1 MHAGILAMPRRG
13 CAASRRGVPDPW
25 MPCPPQASMTRFACT
40 THALH
45 RMTFATLPTG
55 DVALQDVSCRSESR
69 RESIRDAVFHGRP
82 IACLRG
88 TRAAAQAP
96 TLAQVNACFDTLARR
111 WRGFDQP
118 CARRLPCGLAP
129 LVHRLVIGSS
139 TAPVDDAPA
148 SGLRRRSQ
156 TCAMAGTPIARTE
169 TGSRVRRCA
178 MACAGQAVSAA
189 GIAQLAKKPPWIA
202 RAAATRRARLIH
214 TFVIGPST
222 SRVDSAPARRAA
234 RVRQAPYRANSR
246 HDAVRGRRRPRH
258 GPPTDVPAVTLAM
271 Q

>member
-1 MHAGILAMPRRG
+1 MPRRG
-13 CAASRRGVPDPW
+13 CGASRRGVPDPW

-69 RESIRDAVFHGRP
+69 RKSIRDAVFHGRP

-111 WRGFDQP
+111 WRRFDQP
-118 CARRLPCGLAP
+118 CARRWPCGLAP

-139 TAPVDDAPA
+139 TVPVDDAPA

-156 TCAMAGTPIARTE
+156 TCAMAGTPVARTG
-169 TGSRVRRCA
+169 TRSRVRRCA

-189 GIAQLAKKPPWIA
+189 GIAQVAKKPPWIV
-202 RAAATRRARLIH
+202 RAAATRRVRLIH
-214 TFVIGPST
+214 MFVIGPST

-234 RVRQAPYRANSR
+234 RARQAPYCAKSR
-246 HDAVRGRRRPRH
+246 HDAVRGWRRPRH
-258 GPPTDVPAVTLAM
+258 GPPVDVPAVTLAM